1 MYMRLNTTKL
11 CYIDLSEVIAFNE
24 IAPTDKFFYVEIIF
38 KNQKRIV
45 VAYDR
50 YDRTLLITDIER
62 IEKYYGENF

>member
-62 IEKYYGENF
+62 IEKYYGENI

>member
-11 CYIDLSEVIAFNE
+11 CYIDLREVIAFNE